1 MYYYLVSRLHLMY
14 YHLMFICKLKFS
26 DVLSPGF
33 PLLVLSSHL
42 CHPLVS
48 PTFHCKDQQNPFNES
63 GEKSER
69 VQLGFLGTDRHGDP
83 GWGSWL
89 AGVTQATQLI
99 TNSTESWHSK
109 SKDMFQKSS
118 KDNPTGCSGRNT
130 GKWSFAFLVSL
141 MPFLWKGR
149 WRS

>member
-1 MYYYLVSRLHLMY
+1 MY
-14 YHLMFICKLKFS
+14 YHLMFVCKLKFLDVLSPGSWFVILKFS
-26 DVLSPGF
+26 DVLSPGSWFVRLKFSYVLSPGF

-99 TNSTESWHSK
+99 TNSTES
-109 SKDMFQKSS
+109 
-118 KDNPTGCSGRNT
+118 
-130 GKWSFAFLVSL
+130 
-141 MPFLWKGR
+141 
-149 WRS
+149 

>member
-1 MYYYLVSRLHLMY
+1 MYYYLVLG
-14 YHLMFICKLKFS
+14 IKLKFSDVLSPGSWFVKFKFS

-99 TNSTESWHSK
+99 TNSTESFEIKRHVPEIFKRQSH
-109 SKDMFQKSS
+109 
-118 KDNPTGCSGRNT
+118 R
-130 GKWSFAFLVSL
+130 LV
-141 MPFLWKGR
+141 R
-149 WRS
+149 